1 MQYSSK
7 EISNYIYNYL
17 AIKSQIQEKEERK
30 KTLLKD
36 KKLKETVEF
45 YESLDDREK
54 KTFLSINCN
63 SLFIQY
69 ILNNIIIIALN
80 KALANIYKDFKDSDM
95 YPFTKDKFQLYNKK
109 KKKIVCALT
118 NEDSSNFTQ
127 IENEF
132 LEEVISF
139 DSFNI
144 PSLYTSNDKD
154 KIKALYCKYKDGNNS
169 NLEEIIALEFK
180 KAKQF
185 RRVQYE

>member
-63 SLFIQY
+63 NLFIQY

-80 KALANIYKDFKDSDM
+80 KALANIYKDFER
-95 YPFTKDKFQLYNKK
+95 YY
-109 KKKIVCALT
+109 
-118 NEDSSNFTQ
+118 
-127 IENEF
+127 
-132 LEEVISF
+132 
-139 DSFNI
+139 
-144 PSLYTSNDKD
+144 
-154 KIKALYCKYKDGNNS
+154 
-169 NLEEIIALEFK
+169 
-180 KAKQF
+180 
-185 RRVQYE
+185 

>member
-63 SLFIQY
+63 NLFIQY

-95 YPFTKDKFQLYNKK
+95 YPFTKDKFHFFIKDK
-109 KKKIVCALT
+109 EKIVCALT

-144 PSLYTSNDKD
+144 PSLYTSNDKN

-169 NLEEIIALEFK
+169 NLEEIIALKFK